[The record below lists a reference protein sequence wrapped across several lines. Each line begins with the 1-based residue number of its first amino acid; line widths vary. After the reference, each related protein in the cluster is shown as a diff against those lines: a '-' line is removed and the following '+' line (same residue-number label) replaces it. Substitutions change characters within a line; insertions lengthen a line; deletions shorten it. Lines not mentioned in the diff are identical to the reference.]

1 MHTSEISH
9 SFFWQLLDENYQLIQ
24 TIADYQSKGRA
35 SEGMQ

>member
-1 MHTSEISH
+1 MTSCL
-9 SFFWQLLDENYQLIQ
+9 FQLLDENFQLIQ